1 MPDRLAPQDRSAL
14 MSRIRGRN
22 TGPEMKV
29 RRILHRMGYRYR
41 LHDPNLPGKPDLVF
55 KGRKKVI
62 FVNGCFWHGHK
73 DCARS
78 KLPETNREFWEKKI
92 AANVKRDGKVYE
104 RLRRAGW
111 DVLVVWECRTR
122 DEEGLRRMLERFLGE
137 GS

>member
-1 MPDRLAPQDRSAL
+1 
-14 MSRIRGRN
+14 
-22 TGPEMKV
+22 MKV